1 MQFSVVADA
10 LRVVRVPNWR
20 AGGHS
25 MATVQGGARFDKI
38 AEKWHALAQRRL
50 SVYTRARAQRPMETL
65 LHAGTTR
72 LPAARSRAYS
82 GALGRSCRPDAGT
95 CPPHRF
101 AVLHLSKFIA
111 GVLTI
116 ALVAAWQPAVA
127 QNLKRGEELLT
138 RSCASCHAVGRNG
151 ESPQKLAPAFRS
163 LGQRYPIE
171 SLEEALGEGIM
182 SGHPDMPEFTF
193 DAKDVGA
200 IIAYL
205 KSIQQR

>member
-1 MQFSVVADA
+1 
-10 LRVVRVPNWR
+10 
-20 AGGHS
+20 

-50 SVYTRARAQRPMETL
+50 AYIRELERSGRWKRYCTQEQLASQ
-65 LHAGTTR
+65 LHEA
-72 LPAARSRAYS
+72 RAYS